1 LTSWLKKYKKQTIIF
16 DQFSCSSVISEC
28 QSWQKFKY
36 YVKKIKNVCIFA
48 NSNTDNQLKMFKNY
62 WITQCRPNNVFLQ
75 ISSWIGSP
83 GLSLGTLWTL
93 SVLRVAAMKWGCDE
107 GGGGGAAQ
115 KAE

>member
-1 LTSWLKKYKKQTIIF
+1 MTSTIQTYGNLIFAQQQRDNLIRLTSWLKKYKKQTIIF

-62 WITQCRPNNVFLQ
+62 
-75 ISSWIGSP
+75 
-83 GLSLGTLWTL
+83 
-93 SVLRVAAMKWGCDE
+93 
-107 GGGGGAAQ
+107 
-115 KAE
+115 